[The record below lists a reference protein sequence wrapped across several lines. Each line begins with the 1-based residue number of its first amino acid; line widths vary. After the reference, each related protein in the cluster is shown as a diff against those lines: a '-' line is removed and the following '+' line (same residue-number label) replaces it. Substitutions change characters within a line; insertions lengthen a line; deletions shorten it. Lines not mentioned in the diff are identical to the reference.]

1 MKRRFIIVTIIT
13 ATSFLSGC
21 AFVGGTKVYT
31 NPDYAPGDIEY
42 LQVKM
47 PSLPE
52 LPATD
57 WLNASPDIV
66 DSLRGK
72 VVLVDFWDYTCV
84 NCIRTLPYLKE
95 WYKRYA
101 KDGLVIIGIHSPEF
115 LFARKRANLEKAVEQ
130 FGLKYPIVM
139 DNNFALWREFG
150 NQSWPEEYLFN
161 RRGILCYVHVGEGE
175 YGNSE
180 QMIRKLLRKG
190 NHKLKFPPLMR
201 PLRPTDVPGAVCYL
215 PTSETYLGYKR
226 GHIGNSQGYTDD
238 RIADYRPPKSIKK
251 NRFYLVGKWKVRG
264 QYARY
269 AGEEA
274 GGKILLNYAAASVNL
289 VLRSDF
295 KSLSPDEKRG
305 PVRVYVYLD
314 SLPVPIRDRP
324 AGMRMNRLG
333 KTFFTVTNPGMYDL
347 VKCRKY
353 GRHILT
359 LVPSSDAL
367 AAYSFTFGTSC
378 VTRGG

>member
-13 ATSFLSGC
+13 ATSFLNGC

-130 FGLKYPIVM
+130 FGLKYPM
-139 DNNFALWREFG
+139 CRKDRQRPQTAARERTPTALRE
-150 NQSWPEEYLFN
+150 PA
-161 RRGILCYVHVGEGE
+161 
-175 YGNSE
+175 
-180 QMIRKLLRKG
+180 
-190 NHKLKFPPLMR
+190 P
-201 PLRPTDVPGAVCYL
+201 
-215 PTSETYLGYKR
+215 
-226 GHIGNSQGYTDD
+226 DD
-238 RIADYRPPKSIKK
+238 RCQIA
-251 NRFYLVGKWKVRG
+251 GKH
-264 QYARY
+264 
-269 AGEEA
+269 
-274 GGKILLNYAAASVNL
+274 
-289 VLRSDF
+289 
-295 KSLSPDEKRG
+295 
-305 PVRVYVYLD
+305 
-314 SLPVPIRDRP
+314 LP
-324 AGMRMNRLG
+324 A
-333 KTFFTVTNPGMYDL
+333 
-347 VKCRKY
+347 C
-353 GRHILT
+353 
-359 LVPSSDAL
+359 
-367 AAYSFTFGTSC
+367 
-378 VTRGG
+378 